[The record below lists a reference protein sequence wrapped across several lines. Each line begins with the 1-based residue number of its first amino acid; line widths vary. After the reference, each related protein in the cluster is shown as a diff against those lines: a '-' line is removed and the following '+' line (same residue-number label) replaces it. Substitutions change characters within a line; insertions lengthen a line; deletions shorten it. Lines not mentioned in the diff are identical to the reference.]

1 MQLICAGA
9 RLLKGCKK
17 RFFTL
22 FCRHRERSE
31 AIHLSTREDRKIV
44 TMDCHV
50 ANTPRNDGEPGN
62 KTPPE
67 SKRRHKLA
75 LPFRLAL
82 REWRGGTRGFRI
94 FLGCLI
100 LGVAV
105 MATVLSLGSAIRY
118 TMAKE
123 SRTLLGGDVEIY
135 QSNSPISAEQLSFI
149 QHYGTPSLTLE
160 MRAMAHYK
168 ETNTLVELK
177 AIDAHYPLVG
187 TLETSPATSKASGSD
202 IIVAR
207 ELLERLNAQMGDSIT
222 IASATF
228 RIAGILEREP
238 DRIVNAFSF
247 GPRLLLTHEQ
257 LTETGLIMPGALVRY
272 RYRVLL
278 NEGQSVKTFT
288 TALEKAFPK
297 NSWRVRDASEANESL
312 KQFIGRLEMFLSLA
326 ALATLL
332 LGGVGISGAVRAFLD
347 KKATTIAILKTL
359 GSSERTVFQT
369 YGIFVSIVTLV
380 GVVIGLAIAVGVTA
394 LLLPSLSTLLPT
406 DSGFRLYP
414 GALLGAGWFG
424 AITVA
429 TFAFSPI
436 DRGIQVRPAMLMRGG
451 ELRQPIRTQRGAIY
465 TVYALILLIVSLMI
479 VTPNST
485 ISSGFVLMAAVSFL
499 LFHSCGKLVQS
510 LAKRI
515 TSIRTPWL
523 RLAISNLHRPGNP
536 TNTIIMAIGIG
547 LTVMVTLVL
556 VEGNIQKR
564 ITETI
569 PHEAPSLFMLDIQP
583 YQKEE
588 ILAKLAQNPAVSH
601 VETTPMVRGTISAI
615 KGIPVDQLPEKQQKH
630 WTLRGDRGFT
640 YATTL
645 PVHSNIVQ
653 GEWWVSDYHGTPLV
667 SVDSALEKDLDLAL
681 GDHLTLSIAGEEVD
695 VTIASF
701 RKVDYATLNINFALV
716 LSPGVIEDL
725 PHTFLA
731 TLRVSDEPKE
741 IALVN
746 GLATDF
752 PNVSAIR
759 ISETLQQVNT
769 IIGYIS
775 IALTITVSITLVAGI
790 LVLSG
795 ALTAVQ
801 DKRIYDTVLFK
812 LLGAKRRTII
822 AAYLTEWLIL
832 GAITAL
838 IASGLGSFGAW
849 MVLDV
854 LNNPEFYMMYPTI
867 IATLLGCLSFVSLLG
882 FITNAHALNT
892 KPAPLLRNE

>member
-1 MQLICAGA
+1 MQL
-9 RLLKGCKK
+9 
-17 RFFTL
+17 T
-22 FCRHRERSE
+22 
-31 AIHLSTREDRKIV
+31 
-44 TMDCHV
+44 
-50 ANTPRNDGEPGN
+50 
-62 KTPPE
+62 
-67 SKRRHKLA
+67 

-135 QSNSPISAEQLSFI
+135 QSNSALTDEQSQFI
-149 QHYGTPSLTLE
+149 TQYGTPSLTME

-168 ETNTLVELK
+168 EANTLVELK
-177 AIDAHYPLVG
+177 AIDDHYPLVG
-187 TLETSPATSKASGSD
+187 TLETSPAHLTPSGHD

-207 ELLERLNAQMGDSIT
+207 ELLERFNAQIGDMVT
-222 IASATF
+222 IAAATF
-228 RIAGILEREP
+228 RIAGIIEREP

-257 LTETGLIMPGALVRY
+257 LKETGLMMPGALIRY

-278 NEGQSVKTFT
+278 NEDTSVKTFT
-288 TALEKAFPK
+288 TALEKTFPQ

-312 KQFIGRLEMFLSLA
+312 KQFINRLEMFLSLA

-332 LGGVGISGAVRAFLD
+332 LGGVGISGAVRAFLE

-369 YGIFVSIVTLV
+369 YGIFIGIVTLL
-380 GVVIGLAIAVGVTA
+380 GVIIGLGLAIAITA
-394 LLLPSLSTLLPT
+394 LLIPALSTMLPT
-406 DSGFRLYP
+406 AGGFRLYP

-436 DRGIQVRPAMLMRGG
+436 DRGVQVRPAMLMRGG
-451 ELRQPIRTQRGAIY
+451 ELRSPIRTQSGTLY
-465 TVYALILLIVSLMI
+465 TVYALILLIVSLLI
-479 VTPNST
+479 ITPNSA

-499 LFHSCGKLVQS
+499 LFHLCGKIVQS
-510 LAKRI
+510 IARHI
-515 TSIRTPWL
+515 THIHTPWL
-523 RLAISNLHRPGNP
+523 RLAIGNLHRPGNP

-583 YQKEE
+583 YQKDNLLAE
-588 ILAKLAQNPAVSH
+588 LAKNPTVSH
-601 VETTPMVRGTISAI
+601 VETTPMVRGTISKI
-615 KGIPVDQLPEKQQKH
+615 KGQTIDQLPEKQQKH

-640 YATTL
+640 YASAL
-645 PVHSNIVQ
+645 PLHSKIVD
-653 GEWWVSDYHGTPLV
+653 GEWWAEDYRGAPLV
-667 SVDSALEKDLDLAL
+667 SVDSALKKDLDLAI
-681 GDHLTLSIAGEEVD
+681 GDQLTLSIAGEEID
-695 VTIASF
+695 VTITSF

-731 TLRVSDEPKE
+731 TLRVSEEPEE
-741 IALVN
+741 IRLVN
-746 GLATDF
+746 MLADDF

-759 ISETLQQVNT
+759 ISETLAQVNT
-769 IIGYIS
+769 IIGHIS
-775 IALTITVSITLVAGI
+775 IALTITVSITLIAGI

-812 LLGAKRRTII
+812 LLGARRRTII

-838 IASGLGSFGAW
+838 IASGLGILGAW
-849 MVLDV
+849 LVLDV
-854 LNNPEFYMMYPTI
+854 LNNPDFYVMYPTI
-867 IATLLGCLSFVSLLG
+867 IGTLIGCLAIISLLG
-882 FITNAHALNT
+882 FLTNAHALNI